1 MLKHLDLKTVS
12 SWLSGSGGSSGTAS
26 AAAAAGGVGGG
37 AAKRRRPAAA
47 DSLAGKKKSVLDT
60 AEYEFDYSDKTVKEK
75 ARRLAEAMPT
85 FEAEIE
91 VGTHILYSLLI

>member
-12 SWLSGSGGSSGTAS
+12 SWLSGSGSSSGTAS

-37 AAKRRRPAAA
+37 AAKRKRPAAA
-47 DSLAGKKKSVLDT
+47 DSLAGKKKGVLDT

-91 VGTHILYSLLI
+91 VGPHILYSLHI